1 MGEWLAQYW
10 LDVLFTLLLGALA
23 YGGKKLVHFYIKEL
37 KSSMKETEDR
47 IFARIEKR
55 EENQEAEMAII
66 KKGLLSIQRK
76 QFKEK
81 CHELLSPEH
90 EITVEEMENITKDH
104 EAYKSLGGNHEGDT
118 LFELVIQKAKNNIK

>member
-55 EENQEAEMAII
+55 EANQEAEMAII

-81 CHELLSPEH
+81 CHDLLSPEH